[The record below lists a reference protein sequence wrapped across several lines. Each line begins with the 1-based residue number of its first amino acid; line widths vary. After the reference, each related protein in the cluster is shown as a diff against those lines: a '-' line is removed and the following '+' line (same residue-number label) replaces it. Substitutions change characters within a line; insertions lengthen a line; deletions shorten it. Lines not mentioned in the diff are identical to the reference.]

1 MDGKHCFFTG
11 KRLFYRVPDM
21 DICVV
26 CKSYCGRLADIS
38 PRKAEKTGFMRIFQ
52 TFAPYIL
59 NVRRLGIELVFLGM
73 SLLFLKRKKVHL
85 SEGGAEADGM
95 WNNSTAL

>member
-11 KRLFYRVPDM
+11 KRLFYRVSDM

-26 CKSYCGRLADIS
+26 CKSYRGRLADIS

-59 NVRRLGIELVFLGM
+59 NVRRLGIELVF
-73 SLLFLKRKKVHL
+73 
-85 SEGGAEADGM
+85 
-95 WNNSTAL
+95 